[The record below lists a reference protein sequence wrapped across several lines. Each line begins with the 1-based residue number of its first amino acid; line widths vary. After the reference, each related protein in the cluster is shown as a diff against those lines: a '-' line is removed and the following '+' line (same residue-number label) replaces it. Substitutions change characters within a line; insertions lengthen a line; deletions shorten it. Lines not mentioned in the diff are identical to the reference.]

1 MELLKTVDATT
12 IPNEIEA
19 FAAGIAAAIMV
30 LKRYGIWDKI
40 ISKLKVHSAVA
51 KLVNQ
56 QDKDTAIEKLKMPDD
71 VISLLQSDDL
81 MSILKTFAGDG
92 TGKIVLEKAVQVLQ
106 DQGRFNT
113 LLTLERDMSET
124 EKDEF
129 IAIVKR
135 VMNAYN

>member
-1 MELLKTVDATT
+1 MGLLKTVDATT

-19 FAAGIAAAIMV
+19 IAACIAAVIMV
-30 LKRYGIWDKI
+30 LKRYGIWTKI

-81 MSILKTFAGDG
+81 MSVLKTFAADG

-106 DQGRFNT
+106 DQGRFKT
-113 LLTLERDMSET
+113 LLTLERDMSEA

-129 IAIVKR
+129 IAIVTR